1 VASVVLVAISTTF
14 TPIEIEGLVRTAAE
28 AVYSDPGISAA
39 GSANSQPAATPCSK
53 PTSTPSR
60 RTPRADPAGLPTQ
73 PIGRRTSP
81 TPARACSGPPGHTT
95 LALTRRTTTV
105 DTLED
110 TTANPT
116 TDSAAADAAQAAQWM
131 QLPLRAFLL
140 GPDLPLAVTLSNSG
154 VDAVLLGRADTASV
168 EVLRDGR
175 IVREADTMLAVP
187 VTDPTRQAELLRAA
201 LAAEVAARRALADTA
216 EQRRTELDQL
226 RASQARTLAGIR
238 DYAIDQYRDDE
249 INRGVLDA
257 FLARFD
263 LDPYQP
269 RVKVTYTITGSFEVD
284 SDNTDEVENNVEEYL
299 GVDLDDVDDVVEYSD
314 EFSVSVRGVEPV
326 TN

>member
-1 VASVVLVAISTTF
+1 
-14 TPIEIEGLVRTAAE
+14 
-28 AVYSDPGISAA
+28 
-39 GSANSQPAATPCSK
+39 
-53 PTSTPSR
+53 
-60 RTPRADPAGLPTQ
+60 
-73 PIGRRTSP
+73 
-81 TPARACSGPPGHTT
+81 
-95 LALTRRTTTV
+95 V

-116 TDSAAADAAQAAQWM
+116 TDPAATDAAQAAQWM

-140 GPDLPLAVTLSNSG
+140 GPDLPIAVTLSNSG

-175 IVREADTMLAVP
+175 VVREADTMLAVP

-201 LAAEVAARRALADTA
+201 LAADVAARRALADTA

-238 DYAIDQYRDDE
+238 DYAIDKYRNDE

-326 TN
+326 TD